1 MKRKLLAALAGALL
15 VPGLML
21 AVPGLASAHGY
32 ISGPPSRQA
41 ECAQRLLDCG
51 DIKYEPQSVEGP
63 KGLQSCSGGN
73 SRFAELDDDSKPWRA
88 TPTGNSVTFTWT
100 FTAPHRTSTFNY
112 YVGGTLLKSVNLAGA
127 QPPQGMQHTVDLG
140 GRTGRVKVL
149 AVWNVYDTA
158 NAFYSCVDLQV
169 G

>member
-1 MKRKLLAALAGALL
+1 MTRKLLAALAGALV

-21 AVPGLASAHGY
+21 AAPGLASAHGY

-41 ECAQRLLDCG
+41 ECAQGVLECG

-73 SRFAELDDDSKPWRA
+73 SRFAELDDDSKPWQA
-88 TPTGNSVTFTWT
+88 TSVGRSVTFTWT
-100 FTAPHRTSTFNY
+100 FTAAHRTTNFEY
-112 YVGGTLLKSVNLAGA
+112 YLGGQKIADFELNGA
-127 QPPQGMQHTVDLG
+127 QPTQGLQHTVDLG
-140 GRTGRVKVL
+140 SASGRVKLL

>member
-1 MKRKLLAALAGALL
+1 MTRKLLAALAGAIV

-21 AVPGLASAHGY
+21 VAPGLASAHGY

-41 ECAQRLLDCG
+41 ECAQGMLECG
-51 DIKYEPQSVEGP
+51 AIKWEPQSVEGP

-73 SRFAELDDDSKPWRA
+73 ARFAELDDDSKAWV
-88 TPTGNSVTFTWT
+88 PTQVGNSVTFTWT
-100 FTAPHRTSTFNY
+100 FTAAHRTSTFDY
-112 YVGGTLLKSVNLAGA
+112 YLGGTKIASFDLGGQ
-127 QPPQGMQHTVDLG
+127 QPTQGLQHTVDLG
-140 GRTGRVKVL
+140 GATGRVKLL

>member
-1 MKRKLLAALAGALL
+1 MKRKLLAALAGALA

-41 ECAQRLLDCG
+41 QCAQGVLDCG

-73 SRFAELDDDSKPWRA
+73 SRFAELDDDSKPWQA
-88 TPTGNSVTFTWT
+88 TPAGNSVTFTWT
-100 FTAPHRTSTFNY
+100 FTAAHRTSTFDY
-112 YVGGTLLKSVNLAGA
+112 FIGGNKIASFDLGGA
-127 QPPQGMQHTVDLG
+127 QPAQGLQHTVNLG
-140 GRTGRVKVL
+140 GATGHVKVL
-149 AVWNVYDTA
+149 AVWNVYDTV

>member
-1 MKRKLLAALAGALL
+1 MKRKLLAALAGALV

-41 ECAQRLLDCG
+41 QCAQGVLDCG

-73 SRFAELDDDSKPWRA
+73 SRFAELDDDSKPWQA
-88 TPTGNSVTFTWT
+88 TPTGHSVTFTWT
-100 FTAPHRTSTFNY
+100 FTAAHRTSTFDY
-112 YVGGTLLKSVNLAGA
+112 FIGGNKIASFDLGGA
-127 QPPQGMQHTVDLG
+127 QPAQGLQHTVNLG
-140 GRTGRVKVL
+140 GATGHVKVL

>member
-1 MKRKLLAALAGALL
+1 MKRKLLAALAGAIV

-21 AVPGLASAHGY
+21 AAPGLASAHGY

-41 ECAQRLLDCG
+41 QCAQGVLECG
-51 DIKYEPQSVEGP
+51 DIKYEPQSVEGQ

-73 SRFAELDDDSKPWRA
+73 SRFAELDDDSKPWQP
-88 TPTGNSVTFTWT
+88 TPVGGSVTFTWT
-100 FTAPHRTSTFNY
+100 FTAAHRTSTFDY
-112 YVGGTLLKSVNLAGA
+112 FIDGSLVKSFDLGGA
-127 QPPQGMQHTVDLG
+127 QPQQGLQHTVDLG
-140 GRTGRVKVL
+140 GRTGHVKVL
-149 AVWNVYDTA
+149 AVWNVYDTT